1 MKKVINGKLYDT
13 ETAERVATWDNG
25 KHTSDFTYYAES
37 LYRKRTGEFFLHGEG
52 HANSKYAKSYGSNE
66 WGWGEKIIPLTYD
79 AAQKWAEQLDG
90 DEYEKIFGTVT
101 EDPDEKVKISFY
113 ISAGAADRLRKA
125 ADKAGQSVSTYLES
139 LIP

>member
-1 MKKVINGKLYDT
+1 MKKVISGKLYDT

-25 KHTSDFTYYAES
+25 KYTSDFTYYAES
-37 LYRKRTGEFFLHGEG
+37 LYRKRTGEFFLYGEG

-66 WGWGEKIIPLTYD
+66 WGWGEKIIPMTYE